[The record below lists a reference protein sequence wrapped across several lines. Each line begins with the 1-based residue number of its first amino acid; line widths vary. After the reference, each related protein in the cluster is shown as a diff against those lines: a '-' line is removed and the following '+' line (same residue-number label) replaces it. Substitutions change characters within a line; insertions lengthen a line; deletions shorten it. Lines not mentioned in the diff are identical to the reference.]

1 MHLSKWENDLFM
13 ADLHNNVK
21 MNGYVVINILVLSKQ
36 NTFKF
41 FLVNLAISVSVTF
54 LHDLISE
61 RSNIFGV

>member
-1 MHLSKWENDLFM
+1 M
-13 ADLHNNVK
+13 ADLHNNIK

-36 NTFKF
+36 HTFKF

-61 RSNIFGV
+61 RGNVLRV